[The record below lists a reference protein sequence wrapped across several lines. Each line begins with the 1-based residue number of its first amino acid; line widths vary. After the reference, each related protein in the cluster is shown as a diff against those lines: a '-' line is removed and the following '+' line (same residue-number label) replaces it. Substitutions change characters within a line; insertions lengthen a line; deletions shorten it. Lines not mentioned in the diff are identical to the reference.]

1 MSTEA
6 DAPPCPAAPMGAPPA
21 VAGGGSRGSIPPYP
35 ARPPRHITGRT
46 VAAAVC
52 AVLGTGLIA
61 GALAGSWLVDG
72 PDAPSATEASYAR
85 GATRWQEVPV
95 DRLFPPA
102 VHSDAAGPGGAARDW
117 TRLGVA
123 PDGDC
128 TGAFDPLLARAL
140 APAGCRRLLRA
151 TYADATSTRV
161 TTVGLLIT
169 DTGRAGMRALD
180 HRFSDEH
187 LDERTDLMPRPYAP
201 AGTVAEHF
209 GDAQRASW
217 RITVLTDV
225 PAVVYAVTGFA
236 DGRTGVPPQPAPEA
250 VARGA
255 TTVAAQAGL
264 GNDATA
270 LAAQLERGYRE
281 AARTPDGETP

>member
-6 DAPPCPAAPMGAPPA
+6 DAPPCPTAPLGAPPS
-21 VAGGGSRGSIPPYP
+21 GSWGSIPPYP
-35 ARPPRHITGRT
+35 ARPPRRTTGRT
-46 VAAAVC
+46 VTAAVC
-52 AVLGTGLIA
+52 GVLGTGLIA

-72 PDAPSATEASYAR
+72 PDAPSAAEAAYAH
-85 GATRWQEVPV
+85 GATRWQEEPV

-102 VHSDAAGPGGAARDW
+102 IHSDAAGPGGAARDW

-123 PDGDC
+123 PDGGC
-128 TGAFDPLLARAL
+128 TDAFDPLLARAL

-169 DTGRAGMRALD
+169 DTGRAGMRALN

-201 AGTVAEHF
+201 AGTVAGNF

-217 RITVLTDV
+217 RISVLTDV

-236 DGRTGVPPQPAPEA
+236 DGRTGVPPQPAPAA
-250 VARGA
+250 VAPGA
-255 TTVAAQAGL
+255 TTAAAQAGL

-270 LAAQLERGYRE
+270 LAARIERGYRD
-281 AARTPDGETP
+281 AARTADGETP